1 MNSISDDTI
10 FARKLHDELPAN
22 ARYADWTED
31 GLKIELLGGPR
42 NFGHPRP
49 NTCRTFSDQN
59 HGELMNIEF
68 IATKII
74 EDNPLVYIDVIKKDD
89 EIFTQLLEKQAEPN
103 FFGVALIQEGDTRD
117 TIYEFWLS
125 QSDAED
131 AQDSSSESDL

>member
-1 MNSISDDTI
+1 
-10 FARKLHDELPAN
+10 
-22 ARYADWTED
+22 
-31 GLKIELLGGPR
+31 
-42 NFGHPRP
+42 
-49 NTCRTFSDQN
+49 
-59 HGELMNIEF
+59 MNIEF

>member
-1 MNSISDDTI
+1 
-10 FARKLHDELPAN
+10 
-22 ARYADWTED
+22 
-31 GLKIELLGGPR
+31 
-42 NFGHPRP
+42 
-49 NTCRTFSDQN
+49 
-59 HGELMNIEF
+59 MNIEF

-103 FFGVALIQEGDTRD
+103 FFGVALIQEGDTGD